1 MQIRE
6 KIVDGRIAK
15 IKAQQALLEQAFIRA
30 EDGSSVADAV
40 KSKIAELGEK
50 ISVRRF
56 VRYDLGEGLAKKEED
71 FAAEVAA
78 QTAKKEDEPAPAP
91 AAETKVRSSLII
103 ISASIIDLRHLMW
116 IEDAAARAA
125 LPSYS
130 RHLWC
135 SISLY
140 GIHSWFR

>member
-56 VRYDLGEGLAKKEED
+56 VRYDLGEGLAKKDED

-78 QTAKKEDEPAPAP
+78 QTAKKDAEPAPAP
-91 AAETKVRSSLII
+91 AAEKKVHAFVLSVSCIVL
-103 ISASIIDLRHLMW
+103 SPLMW
-116 IEDAAARAA
+116 MEDAAERGT
-125 LPSYS
+125 YS
-130 RHLWC
+130 T
-135 SISLY
+135 
-140 GIHSWFR
+140 